1 MSRMNHPDNQNTIQ
15 KNPSD
20 YNFDENTQFDRLGK
34 RSSAHTGGGH
44 VGAARTINDI
54 MADLEK
60 GDEKQ
65 VALKSLGRAGGEK
78 LDKQALEGSDDY
90 LVSGDPGL
98 TVYRIDSQNGFEVF
112 NYGSGDEADDISDIA
127 GDLDFLKVYDPEG
140 ASDDVQ
146 TSGPGVEPGEANF
159 LEDSRTYGV
168 PNVVVEVGR
177 SARPGRNKFSVR
189 DTSDHAETVGNL
201 LEINGYED
209 VAVRHDQTYGNDL
222 VFASDQ
228 EMVKE

>member
-1 MSRMNHPDNQNTIQ
+1 MSRMNHPDNQATMQ
-15 KNPSD
+15 KNHSE
-20 YNFDENTQFDRLGK
+20 YEFDEHTQFDRLGK

-65 VALKSLGRAGGEK
+65 VALKNLGYGSGEK
-78 LDKQALEGSDDY
+78 IDKQALEGSNEMAT
-90 LVSGDPGL
+90 GDSGL
-98 TVYRIDSQNGFEVF
+98 TVYKVDSQNGFEVF
-112 NYGSGDEADDISDIA
+112 NYGSGDDVEDITDVA
-127 GDLDFLKVYDPEG
+127 EELDFLKVYDPNG
-140 ASDDVQ
+140 ASQDVQ
-146 TSGPGVEPGEANF
+146 SSGPGGEPGEADF
-159 LEDSRTYGV
+159 LEDSRTYGA

-177 SARPGRNKFSVR
+177 SARPGRNKVSVR

-201 LEINGYED
+201 LEINGYDD
-209 VAVRHDQTYGNDL
+209 VAVRHDQTYANDL

-228 EMVKE
+228 EMVRE